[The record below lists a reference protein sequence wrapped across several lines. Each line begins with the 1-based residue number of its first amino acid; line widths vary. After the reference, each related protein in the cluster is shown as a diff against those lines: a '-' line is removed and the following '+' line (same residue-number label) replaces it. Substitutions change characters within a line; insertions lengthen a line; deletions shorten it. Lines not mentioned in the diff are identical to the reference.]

1 MPAELHGKAPE
12 FHNDS
17 ILIKVQGD
25 YTDYTHTRLVSVRIR
40 MCPSSTNPVDASS
53 TLKESGLWL
62 SGSVCMRLNE
72 F

>member
-40 MCPSSTNPVDASS
+40 MCPSSTNPVDAQYI
-53 TLKESGLWL
+53 ESEWPLAFWICL
-62 SGSVCMRLNE
+62 HEINE